1 MAGKRFLTQL
11 EILIN
16 STLSAPESG
25 HLGFGAKSEGF
36 YMITPTAEHLI
47 LTTQEML
54 TEVRASGDAKDEKVV
69 TEAGIRRAI
78 DAMAGSLQQPIMV
91 EEKHLLGRH
100 PGTGTG
106 PPEHVRLGYGL
117 GWDANGEIEVT
128 ISGGGGSG
136 TVTSV
141 GLSMPAI
148 FSVGPPVTTSGDL
161 TAALVSQTKNYV
173 FAAPYSGNGV
183 PTFRPLVGSD
193 LPDLSGSF
201 DFYGSWNMQV
211 NSGTTKL
218 VGKTG
223 TSQYGNLYNGIKLIA
238 GANVTLSESNA
249 SGALGITISAAA
261 GGGGG
266 LIFTQMTLNQ
276 SPSPITA
283 GVWTD
288 VPTMSVSTWGDGAYL
303 VIAHVSMV
311 KGTTGAGSVAM
322 QIVTDGNTAI
332 ATGEQYML
340 SASANRATISLS
352 SVFMVEKGDPASV
365 RMRIH
370 SNTSG
375 WSAVAST
382 LNSQSPNATQ
392 ITLIKIA

>member
-1 MAGKRFLTQL
+1 MAGKRFLTQM
-11 EILIN
+11 EVLIN

-25 HLGFGAKSEGF
+25 YLGFGAKSEGF
-36 YMITPTAEHLI
+36 YMKTPTAEHLI

-54 TEVRASGDAKDEKVV
+54 TEVREAGTATDDKIVS
-69 TEAGIRRAI
+69 EAGIRRAI
-78 DAMAGSLQQPIMV
+78 NSMAGTLQPQIIL
-91 EEKHLLGRH
+91 EEGHLLGRRD
-100 PGTGTG
+100 GAGAG
-106 PPEHVRLGYGL
+106 PPDHVRLGYGL
-117 GWDANGEIEVT
+117 GWNQYGQLEVT
-128 ISGGGGSG
+128 ATGGGGSG

-141 GLSMPAI
+141 GLSMPNI

-161 TAALVSQTKNYV
+161 TAALVSQTKSHV
-173 FAAPYSGNGV
+173 FAAPYTANGV
-183 PTFRPLVGSD
+183 PTFRALVAAD
-193 LPDLSGSF
+193 LPDLSGTF

-218 VGKTG
+218 ITKTG
-223 TSQYGNLYNGIKLIA
+223 SQQSANMYNGIKLIA

-249 SGALGITISAAA
+249 NGALGITISAAA

-266 LIFTQMTLNQ
+266 LNFTQMTLNQ

-283 GVWTD
+283 NVWTD
-288 VPTMSVSTWGDGAYL
+288 VPAMSVSTWGDGAYL

-340 SASANRATISLS
+340 SSSANRATISLS